1 MTMSEAVILS
11 AVRTPIGVAFKGSLV
26 NTPAEPLAELV
37 VTEALERSGLTA
49 DDVDDIVL
57 AESMYG
63 GGDLA
68 RHAAVAA
75 GMPRVPGQA
84 VNRHCA
90 ASLTAIAN
98 AAGSI
103 RAGMDKVVIA
113 GGVQSTS
120 LMPQLT
126 WRVPGTQDT
135 TQAMPPTFPHTD
147 SVNDDVTINVG
158 WNTAQEVG
166 LSREEVDAWAARSHQ
181 RAVDAIDAGTFDDE
195 IVPVQVTGLDGQP
208 FTFSTDEGPRRGSS
222 VEKLATLKP
231 LHPEIDGF
239 SVTAGNASGI
249 NDAAAA
255 LVLADADVAAAQGLT
270 PLATVRAWAS
280 VGVEPARTGMGAI
293 EVIPVV
299 LDRAGLTVADVDLWE
314 INEAFASVPL
324 AACRVLDIDED
335 KVNIFGSGCSL
346 GHPVAASGAR
356 MITTLTHELRR
367 RGGGIGVAAMCA
379 GGGQGGAVVIE
390 VPAS

>member
-1 MTMSEAVILS
+1 MSEAVILS

-280 VGVEPARTGMGAI
+280 VGVEPGRTGMGAI

>member
-1 MTMSEAVILS
+1 MSEAVILS

-222 VEKLATLKP
+222 VETLATLKP

-255 LVLADADVAAAQGLT
+255 LVLADADVAAAQGVT

-390 VPAS
+390 VPAL

>member
-1 MTMSEAVILS
+1 MSEAVILS
-11 AVRTPIGVAFKGSLV
+11 AVRTPIAVAFKGSLV
-26 NTPAEPLAELV
+26 GTTAESLAELI
-37 VTEALERSGLTA
+37 VTESLKRSGISA
-49 DDVDDIVL
+49 DHVDDIAL

-68 RHAAVAA
+68 RYAAVAA
-75 GMPRVPGQA
+75 GMPWVPGQA

-90 ASLTAIAN
+90 ASLTAVGN

-103 RAGMDKVVIA
+103 RSGMDSVVIA
-113 GGVQSTS
+113 GGVQSSS

-126 WRVPGTQDT
+126 WPVPNSSDT
-135 TQAMPPTFPHTD
+135 WEGMPPTFPHTD
-147 SVNDDVTINVG
+147 QVNDDVSINVG

-166 LSREEVDAWAARSHQ
+166 LTRAEVDAWAARSHQ
-181 RAVDAIDAGTFDDE
+181 RAIDAIDSGVFADE
-195 IVPVQVTGLDGQP
+195 IVPVPVQGPDGRSVE
-208 FTFSTDEGPRRGSS
+208 FAVDEGPRRGST

-231 LHPEIDGF
+231 LHPEIEGF

-255 LVLADADVAAAQGLT
+255 VVLADADVAARQGRT
-270 PLATVRAWAS
+270 ALASVRGWAA
-280 VGVEPARTGMGAI
+280 VGVEPARTGMGAV

-299 LDRAGLTVADVDLWE
+299 LERCGLRVGDVDLWE

-324 AACRVLDIDED
+324 AACRLLGIDED
-335 KVNIFGSGCSL
+335 TVNIYGSGCSL

-356 MITTLTHELRR
+356 MITTLVHELRR

-390 VPAS
+390 VPAP

>member
-1 MTMSEAVILS
+1 VILS
-11 AVRTPIGVAFKGSLV
+11 AVRTPIAVAFKGSLV

-37 VTEALERSGLTA
+37 VTQALERSGLDA
-49 DDVDDIVL
+49 ADVDDIVL

-90 ASLTAIAN
+90 ASLTAVGN

-103 RAGMDKVVIA
+103 RAGMDTVVIA

-126 WRVPGTQDT
+126 WRVPGSEDT
-135 TQAMPPTFPHTD
+135 RQGMPPTFPF
-147 SVNDDVTINVG
+147 SEGVNDDVSINVG
-158 WNTAQEVG
+158 WNTAQEAG
-166 LSREEVDAWAARSHQ
+166 LSREDVDAWAVRSHE
-181 RAVDAIDAGTFDDE
+181 RAVAAIDAGAFDDE
-195 IVPVQVTGLDGQP
+195 IVPVETHGPDGLP

-231 LHPEIDGF
+231 LHPVIEGF

-255 LVLADADVAAAQGLT
+255 MVIASAEFAADRGVA
-270 PLATVRAWAS
+270 PLATIRAWAS
-280 VGVEPARTGMGAI
+280 IGVEPARTGMGAV
-293 EVIPVV
+293 EVIP
-299 LDRAGLTVADVDLWE
+299 LALERASLTVDDVDLWE

-324 AACRVLDIDED
+324 AACRLLDIDEE
-335 KVNIFGSGCSL
+335 KVNVFGSGCSL
-346 GHPVAASGAR
+346 GHPVAATGAR

-367 RGGGIGVAAMCA
+367 RGGGVGVAAMCA

-390 VPAS
+390 VPAP

>member
-1 MTMSEAVILS
+1 
-11 AVRTPIGVAFKGSLV
+11 
-26 NTPAEPLAELV
+26 
-37 VTEALERSGLTA
+37 
-49 DDVDDIVL
+49 
-57 AESMYG
+57 MYG

-314 INEAFASVPL
+314 INEAFASV
-324 AACRVLDIDED
+324 VLKYQKDMEIPDD
-335 KVNIFGSGCSL
+335 KLNVNGGAIAM
-346 GHPVAASGAR
+346 GHPLGATGAIVLGTMVDELER
-356 MITTLTHELRR
+356 RDLQRAVVTLCI
-367 RGGGIGVAAMCA
+367 GGGMGVATL
-379 GGGQGGAVVIE
+379 IE
-390 VPAS
+390 RV

>member
-1 MTMSEAVILS
+1 MSEAVILS

>member
-1 MTMSEAVILS
+1 MPEAVILS

-26 NTPAEPLAELV
+26 NTPAEPLAQLV
-37 VTEALERSGLTA
+37 VTEALERSGLSTE
-49 DDVDDIVL
+49 DVDDIVL

-103 RAGMDKVVIA
+103 RSGMDKVVIA

-120 LMPQLT
+120 MMPQLT
-126 WRVPGTQDT
+126 WRVAGTEDT
-135 TQAMPPTFPHTD
+135 VQAMPPTFPHTED
-147 SVNDDVTINVG
+147 VNDDVSINVG

-166 LSREEVDAWAARSHQ
+166 LSREEVDAWAVRSHE
-181 RAVDAIDAGTFDDE
+181 RAVAAIDAGTFDDE
-195 IVPVQVTGLDGQP
+195 IVPVQVQGPDGQP
-208 FTFSTDEGPRRGSS
+208 YTFSTDEGPRRGSTI
-222 VEKLATLKP
+222 EKLATLKP
-231 LHPEIDGF
+231 LHPEIEGF
-239 SVTAGNASGI
+239 SVTAGNASGV

-255 LVLADADVAAAQGLT
+255 MVIADAEVAAARGLT

-280 VGVEPARTGMGAI
+280 VGVEPARTGMGAV
-293 EVIPVV
+293 EVIPQV
-299 LDRAGLTVADVDLWE
+299 LERADLSVDDVDLWE

-324 AACRVLDIDED
+324 AACRLLDIDED

-390 VPAS
+390 VPAP

>member
-1 MTMSEAVILS
+1 MSEAVILS

-75 GMPRVPGQA
+75 GMQRVPGQA

-147 SVNDDVTINVG
+147 DVNDDVTINVG

-195 IVPVQVTGLDGQP
+195 IVPVQVTGPDGQL

-390 VPAS
+390 VPAP

>member
-1 MTMSEAVILS
+1 MPEAVILS
-11 AVRTPIGVAFKGSLV
+11 AVRTPVAVAFKGSLV
-26 NTPAEPLAELV
+26 NTPAEPLAELI
-37 VTEALERSGLTA
+37 VTEALKRSGVSA
-49 DDVDDIVL
+49 EDVDDIVL

-75 GMPRVPGQA
+75 GMHRVPGQA

-90 ASLTAIAN
+90 ASLTAVAN

-103 RAGMDKVVIA
+103 RAGMDSVVIA
-113 GGVQSTS
+113 GGVQSSS

-126 WRVPGTQDT
+126 WRIPGSKDT
-135 TQAMPPTFPHTD
+135 WEGMPPTFPHTD
-147 SVNDDVTINVG
+147 EVNDDVSINVG

-166 LSREEVDAWAARSHQ
+166 LTRAEIDAWAVRSHQ
-181 RAVDAIDAGTFDDE
+181 RAIDAIDDGVFADE
-195 IVPVQVTGLDGQP
+195 IVPVQVQRPDGRP
-208 FTFSTDEGPRRGSS
+208 AEFAVDEGPRRGST

-231 LHPEIDGF
+231 LHPEIEGF

-255 LVLADADVAAAQGLT
+255 LVLADADVAARQGLT
-270 PLATVRAWAS
+270 PLATVRGWAS
-280 VGVEPARTGMGAI
+280 VGVEPARTGMGAV

-299 LDRAGLTVADVDLWE
+299 LERCGLTVDEVDLWE

-324 AACRVLDIDED
+324 AACRSLGIDED
-335 KVNIFGSGCSL
+335 RVNIFGSGCSL

-356 MITTLTHELRR
+356 MITTLVHELRR
-367 RGGGIGVAAMCA
+367 RGGGVGVAAMCA

-390 VPAS
+390 VAAP

>member
-1 MTMSEAVILS
+1 MSEAVILS

-255 LVLADADVAAAQGLT
+255 LVLADADVAAAQGVT

-390 VPAS
+390 VPAL